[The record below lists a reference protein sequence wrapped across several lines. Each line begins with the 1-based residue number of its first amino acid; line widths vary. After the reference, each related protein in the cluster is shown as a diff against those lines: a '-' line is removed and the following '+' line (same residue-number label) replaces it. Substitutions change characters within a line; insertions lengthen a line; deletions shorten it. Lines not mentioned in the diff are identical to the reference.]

1 MSRHDGLL
9 PSGHAVVSEASER
22 AGLWPALASLAPYLW
37 PRDRRDL
44 RFRVV
49 ASVILLI
56 CAKLINVAIPFF
68 YKAVVDGLTAPEAGA
83 IIALPLLAL
92 LAYGGARLGTAFFAQ
107 LRDAIFAKVA
117 QHAGRQISLSVFNH
131 LFKLSLGYHLGR
143 RTGELSRAIDRGVRA
158 ITFML
163 GMVLFNILPT
173 LFEFTLVIVIL
184 LVNYDW
190 PFALIT
196 FVTIVGYAVF
206 TMIATEWRTRFRRMM
221 NTEDNAVSAKAV
233 DSLLNYETV
242 KTFTNERLEADRF
255 DQALGRYQHAAVKSQ
270 TTLAALNFGQAA
282 IVALGVTAIMIVAAQ
297 GVVDGRLTVGDVVLV
312 NAFLLQLYQPLNILG
327 FVYRELKQSLADL
340 ETLAALLRLG
350 PTVTDRPMAPRLSLS
365 GGEVRFEDVSFSY
378 DPRRPILEGVD
389 FAIPAGQSL
398 AVVGSSGSGKSTIVR
413 LMFRF
418 YDVASGQISVDGQDI
433 REITQESLRSAIGLV
448 PQDTVLFNDTI
459 RTNIAYGRPE
469 AGQDAI
475 EAAARA
481 AQIHDFIDGLPDGY
495 DTVVG
500 ERGLKL
506 SGGEKQR
513 VAIARMVLKNPPI
526 LILDEATSALD
537 SLTEQ
542 QIQAALRNLAAG
554 RTTLMIA
561 HRLSTVVDA
570 DRILVIDDGRVV
582 EAGRHQELLDYGG
595 AYAGMWMRQQE
606 GLVDEAALI

>member
-1 MSRHDGLL
+1 MSTETEKVGI
-9 PSGHAVVSEASER
+9 
-22 AGLWPALASLAPYLW
+22 WPALMSLAPYLW
-37 PRDRRDL
+37 PKDSTEL
-44 RFRVV
+44 RARVV
-49 ASVILLI
+49 IAVALLI

-68 YKAVVDGLTAPEAGA
+68 YKALVDGLTAPEAGA
-83 IIALPLLAL
+83 IIALPLAAL

-117 QHAGRQISLSVFNH
+117 QHAGRQVSLSVFNH
-131 LFKLSLGYHLGR
+131 LFQLSLRYHLGR

-173 LFEFTLVIVIL
+173 LFEFALVIGIL
-184 LVNYDW
+184 LFNYDW

-196 FVTIVGYAVF
+196 FVTIVGYAIF
-206 TMIATEWRTRFRRMM
+206 TIVATEWRTRIRRIM

-242 KTFTNERLEADRF
+242 KSFTNEDLEASRF
-255 DQALGRYQHAAVKSQ
+255 DQTLGRYQSAAVKSQ
-270 TTLAALNFGQAA
+270 VSLAALNFGQAA
-282 IVALGVTAIMIVAAQ
+282 IVAVGVTAIMIVAAQ
-297 GVVDGRLTVGDVVLV
+297 GVVAGRLTVGDVVLV

-340 ETLAALLRLG
+340 ETLASLLAQK
-350 PTVTDRPMAPRLSLS
+350 PDITDRPGAQPIALR
-365 GGEVRFEDVSFSY
+365 GGEIHFKCVDFGY
-378 DPRRPILEGVD
+378 DPRRPILTGLD
-389 FAIPAGQSL
+389 FTVPAGQSL
-398 AVVGSSGSGKSTIVR
+398 AVVGSSGAGKSTIVR

-418 YDVASGQISVDGQDI
+418 YDVGEGSIAVDGQDI
-433 REITQESLRSAIGLV
+433 RDVTQHSLRSMIGLV

-459 RTNIAYGRPE
+459 RTNIAYGRPD
-469 AGQDAI
+469 ADQSAI
-475 EAAARA
+475 EEAARA
-481 AQIHDFIDGLPDGY
+481 AQIHDFVARLPDGY
-495 DTVVG
+495 DSVVG

-537 SLTEQ
+537 TLTEQ
-542 QIQAALRNLAAG
+542 QIQTALNALATG

-561 HRLSTVVDA
+561 HRLSTVIDA
-570 DRILVIDDGRVV
+570 DQILVIEDGRVV
-582 EAGRHQELLDYGG
+582 EQGRHHDLLTREGS
-595 AYAGMWMRQQE
+595 YAAMWARQQDA
-606 GLVDEAALI
+606 VAAEAVLT

>member
-1 MSRHDGLL
+1 MST
-9 PSGHAVVSEASER
+9 ASEHV
-22 AGLWPALASLAPYLW
+22 GIWPALAGLLPYLW
-37 PRDRRDL
+37 PKDSREL
-44 RFRVV
+44 RARVIISV
-49 ASVILLI
+49 ALLI
-56 CAKLINVAIPFF
+56 FAKLINVAIPFF

-83 IIALPLLAL
+83 IIALPLAAL
-92 LAYGGARLGTAFFAQ
+92 LAYGGARLGTALFAQ

-117 QHAGRQISLSVFNH
+117 QHAGRQVSLSVFNH
-131 LFKLSLGYHLGR
+131 LFQLSLGYHLGR

-173 LFEFTLVIVIL
+173 LFEFALVIVIL
-184 LVNYDW
+184 LINYDW
-190 PFALIT
+190 PFAAIT
-196 FVTIVGYAVF
+196 FVTIVGYAAF
-206 TMIATEWRTRFRRMM
+206 TIIATEWRTQYRRLM

-242 KTFTNERLEADRF
+242 KTFTNERLEAERF
-255 DQALGRYQHAAVKSQ
+255 DAALSRYQGAAVKSQ

-282 IVALGVTAIMIVAAQ
+282 IVATGVTAIMIVAAQ
-297 GVVDGRLTVGDVVLV
+297 GVVAGRLTVGDVVLV

-340 ETLAALLRLG
+340 ETLASLLATK
-350 PTVTDRPMAPRLSLS
+350 PEIADRPNAVPLALN
-365 GGEVRFEDVSFSY
+365 GGDVR
-378 DPRRPILEGVD
+378 LEGVD
-389 FAIPAGQSL
+389 FSYDSRRPILQNLDFILPAGHSL

-413 LMFRF
+413 LLFRF
-418 YDVASGQISVDGQDI
+418 YDVDGGRILIDGQDI
-433 REITQESLRSAIGLV
+433 RDVTQHSLRSVIGLV

-459 RTNIAYGRPE
+459 RNNIAYGR
-469 AGQDAI
+469 ADADQAAI

-481 AQIHDFIDGLPDGY
+481 AQIHDFVETLPDGY
-495 DTVVG
+495 DTLVG

-542 QIQAALRNLAAG
+542 QIQTALKQLATG

-561 HRLSTVVDA
+561 HRLSTIVDA
-570 DRILVIDDGRVV
+570 DRILVLDEGKVI
-582 EAGRHQELLDYGG
+582 EQGRHLELLEKNGT
-595 AYAGMWMRQQE
+595 YADMWARQQDTT
-606 GLVDEAALI
+606 VDETTIV

>member
-1 MSRHDGLL
+1 MT
-9 PSGHAVVSEASER
+9 SETER
-22 AGLWPALASLAPYLW
+22 VGLWPAMLGLIPYLW
-37 PRDRRDL
+37 PKDRKEL
-44 RFRVV
+44 RVRVV
-49 ASVILLI
+49 LSVILLI

-68 YKAVVDGLTAPEAGA
+68 YKAIVDGLTAPEAA
-83 IIALPLLAL
+83 VVVALPLLAL
-92 LAYGGARLGTAFFAQ
+92 LAYGGARLGTAAFAQ
-107 LRDAIFAKVA
+107 LRDAIFAKVS
-117 QHAGRQISLSVFNH
+117 QHAGREVSLSVFRH
-131 LFKLSLGYHLGR
+131 LFSMSLRYHLGR
-143 RTGELSRAIDRGVRA
+143 RTGELSRAIDRGVKA

-173 LFEFTLVIVIL
+173 IFEFALVIVIL

-196 FVTIVGYAVF
+196 FVTIVGYALF
-206 TMIATEWRTRFRRMM
+206 TIIATEWRTKFRRMM
-221 NTEDNAVSAKAV
+221 NTEDNAVSAQAV

-242 KTFTNERLEADRF
+242 KTFTNETFEAERF
-255 DQALGRYQHAAVKSQ
+255 GNTLTRYQNAAVKSQ

-282 IVALGVTAIMIVAAQ
+282 IVALGVMAIMILAAQ
-297 GVVDGRLTVGDVVLV
+297 GVVEGTLTVGDVVLV

-340 ETLAALLRLG
+340 ETLASLLALKPEIADRPEAAPLRLE
-350 PTVTDRPMAPRLSLS
+350 
-365 GGEVRFEDVSFSY
+365 GGAVRFDNVGFGY
-378 DPRRPILEGVD
+378 DPRRPILQSVS
-389 FAIPAGQSL
+389 FHVPAGSSL
-398 AVVGSSGSGKSTIVR
+398 AVVGSSGAGKSTIVR

-418 YDVASGQISVDGQDI
+418 YDVDEGGILIDGQNI
-433 REITQESLRSAIGLV
+433 RDVTQQSLRSRIGLV

-459 RTNIAYGRPE
+459 RTNIAYGDTK

-475 EAAARA
+475 EHAARA
-481 AQIHDFIDGLPDGY
+481 AQIHDFIAGLPDGY

-542 QIQAALRNLAAG
+542 QIQTALRDLSSG

-561 HRLSTVVDA
+561 HRLSTVIDA
-570 DRILVIDDGRVV
+570 DQVLVLDEGRVV
-582 EAGRHQELLDYGG
+582 EQGHHRDLLRQGG
-595 AYAGMWMRQQE
+595 HYAAMWARQQE
-606 GLVDEAALI
+606 PAKVAEAAV

>member
-1 MSRHDGLL
+1 VTADTEKVGI
-9 PSGHAVVSEASER
+9 
-22 AGLWPALASLAPYLW
+22 WPALVGLLPYLW
-37 PRDRRDL
+37 PRESREL
-44 RFRVV
+44 RARVV
-49 ASVILLI
+49 FAVALLI
-56 CAKLINVAIPFF
+56 LAKLINVAIPFF

-83 IIALPLLAL
+83 MIALPLAAL
-92 LAYGGARLGTAFFAQ
+92 LAYGGARLGTALFAQ

-117 QHAGRQISLSVFNH
+117 QHAGRQVSLSVFNH
-131 LFKLSLGYHLGR
+131 LFQLSLGYHLGR

-173 LFEFTLVIVIL
+173 LFEFALVIIIL
-184 LVNYDW
+184 LINYDW
-190 PFALIT
+190 PFAAIT
-196 FVTIVGYAVF
+196 FVTIVGYAAF
-206 TMIATEWRTRFRRMM
+206 TIIATEWRTQYRRLM

-242 KTFTNERLEADRF
+242 KTFTNERLEAERF
-255 DQALGRYQHAAVKSQ
+255 DAALGRYQGAAIKSQ

-282 IVALGVTAIMIVAAQ
+282 IVATGVTAIMIVAAQ
-297 GVVDGRLTVGDVVLV
+297 GVVAGRLTVGDVVLV

-340 ETLAALLRLG
+340 ETLASLLATK
-350 PTVTDRPMAPRLSLS
+350 PEIADRPSAAPLALN
-365 GGEVRFEDVSFSY
+365 GGDVRFEAVNFGY
-378 DPRRPILEGVD
+378 DPRRPILQDLD
-389 FAIPAGQSL
+389 FTLPAGQSL

-413 LMFRF
+413 LLFRF
-418 YDVASGQISVDGQDI
+418 YDLDHGRILIDGQDI
-433 REITQESLRSAIGLV
+433 RDVTQYSLRSVIGLV

-459 RTNIAYGRPE
+459 RSNIAYGR
-469 AGQDAI
+469 ADADQAAI
-475 EAAARA
+475 EEAARA
-481 AQIHDFIDGLPDGY
+481 AQIHDFIASLPDGY
-495 DTVVG
+495 DTLVG

-542 QIQAALRNLAAG
+542 QIQTALKKLATG

-561 HRLSTVVDA
+561 HRLSTIVDA
-570 DRILVIDDGRVV
+570 DRILVLDDGQVI
-582 EAGRHQELLDYGG
+582 EQGRHLELLEKNG
-595 AYAGMWMRQQE
+595 AYADMWARQQDSTIDE
-606 GLVDEAALI
+606 GVAV

>member
-1 MSRHDGLL
+1 MNDETEKVG
-9 PSGHAVVSEASER
+9 V
-22 AGLWPALASLAPYLW
+22 WPALVALLPYLW
-37 PRDRRDL
+37 PKDSREL
-44 RFRVV
+44 RARVV
-49 ASVILLI
+49 IAVALLI
-56 CAKLINVAIPFF
+56 LAKLINVAIPFF
-68 YKAVVDGLTAPEAGA
+68 YKAIVDGLTAPEAGA
-83 IIALPLLAL
+83 IIALPLAAL
-92 LAYGGARLGTAFFAQ
+92 LAYGGARLGTALFAQ

-117 QHAGRQISLSVFNH
+117 QHAGRQVSLSVFNH
-131 LFKLSLGYHLGR
+131 LFQLSLGYHLSR

-173 LFEFTLVIVIL
+173 LFEFALVIIIL
-184 LVNYDW
+184 LINYDW

-206 TMIATEWRTRFRRMM
+206 TIVATEWRTQYRRLM

-242 KTFTNERLEADRF
+242 KTFTNERLEAERF
-255 DQALGRYQHAAVKSQ
+255 DQALARYQGAAVKSQ

-297 GVVDGRLTVGDVVLV
+297 GVVAGDLTVGDVVLV

-340 ETLAALLRLG
+340 ETLASLLAKK
-350 PTVTDRPMAPRLSLS
+350 PEIADRPDATALSLE
-365 GGEVRFEDVSFSY
+365 GGEVRFNSVGFGY
-378 DPRRPILEGVD
+378 DPRRPILRDVD
-389 FAIPAGQSL
+389 FTIPAGQSL
-398 AVVGSSGSGKSTIVR
+398 AVVGSSGAGKSTIVR
-413 LMFRF
+413 LLFRF
-418 YDVASGQISVDGQDI
+418 YDVDSGGITIDGQDM
-433 REITQESLRSAIGLV
+433 RDLTQHSLRSAIGLV

-459 RTNIAYGRPE
+459 RTNIAYGQPG
-469 AGQDAI
+469 ADHGSI
-475 EAAARA
+475 EQAARA
-481 AQIHDFIDGLPDGY
+481 AQIHDFVATLPDGY
-495 DTVVG
+495 DTLVG

-542 QIQAALRNLAAG
+542 QIQTALRALATG

-561 HRLSTVVDA
+561 HRLSTVIDA
-570 DRILVIDDGRVV
+570 DQILVI
-582 EAGRHQELLDYGG
+582 
-595 AYAGMWMRQQE
+595 
-606 GLVDEAALI
+606 

>member
-1 MSRHDGLL
+1 MN
-9 PSGHAVVSEASER
+9 AETEKI
-22 AGLWPALASLAPYLW
+22 GLWPALVSLVPYLW
-37 PRDRRDL
+37 PKDSKEL
-44 RFRVV
+44 RVRVV
-49 ASVILLI
+49 AAVTLLI
-56 CAKLINVAIPFF
+56 FAKLINVAIPFF
-68 YKAVVDGLTAPEAGA
+68 YKAIVDGLTAPEAGA
-83 IIALPLLAL
+83 IMALPIAAL

-107 LRDAIFAKVA
+107 LRDAVFAKVA

-131 LFKLSLGYHLGR
+131 LFQLSLRYHLGR

-173 LFEFTLVIVIL
+173 LFEFALVIGIL
-184 LVNYDW
+184 LINYDW

-206 TMIATEWRTRFRRMM
+206 TIIATEWRTRFRRMM

-242 KTFTNERLEADRF
+242 KTFTNEDLESSRF
-255 DQALGRYQHAAVKSQ
+255 DQTLGRYQSAAVKSQ
-270 TTLAALNFGQAA
+270 VSLAALNFGQAA
-282 IVALGVTAIMIVAAQ
+282 IVAIGVTAIMVVAAQ
-297 GVVDGRLTVGDVVLV
+297 GVVAGRLTVGDVVLV

-340 ETLAALLRLG
+340 ETLASLLAQK
-350 PTVTDRPMAPRLSLS
+350 PDVVDRPGAQPIALD
-365 GGEVRFEDVSFSY
+365 GGEVRFEGVDFGY
-378 DPRRPILEGVD
+378 DPRRQILTGLD
-389 FAIPAGQSL
+389 FTVPAGQSL
-398 AVVGSSGSGKSTIVR
+398 AVVGSSGAGKSTIVR

-418 YDVASGQISVDGQDI
+418 YDVDEGGIMIDGQDI
-433 REITQESLRSAIGLV
+433 RDVTQKSLRSVIGLV

-459 RTNIAYGRPE
+459 RTNIAYGRP
-469 AGQDAI
+469 DADQSSI
-475 EAAARA
+475 EDAARA
-481 AQIHDFIDGLPDGY
+481 AQIHDFVTSLPDGY

-542 QIQAALRNLAAG
+542 QIQTALSTLATG

-570 DRILVIDDGRVV
+570 DQILVIEDGRVI
-582 EAGRHQELLDYGG
+582 EQGRHHDLLAREGS
-595 AYAGMWMRQQE
+595 YADMWARQQDAV
-606 GLVDEAALI
+606 LDEAALI

>member
-1 MSRHDGLL
+1 MSTE
-9 PSGHAVVSEASER
+9 SEKV
-22 AGLWPALASLAPYLW
+22 GLWPALMSLVPYLW
-37 PRDRRDL
+37 PKDSREL
-44 RFRVV
+44 RARVV
-49 ASVILLI
+49 IAVALLI

-68 YKAVVDGLTAPEAGA
+68 YKALVDGLTAPEAGA
-83 IIALPLLAL
+83 VIALPLLAL

-117 QHAGRQISLSVFNH
+117 QHAGRQVSLSVFNH
-131 LFKLSLGYHLGR
+131 LFQLSLRYHLGR

-173 LFEFTLVIVIL
+173 IFEFALVIGIL
-184 LVNYDW
+184 LINYDW

-206 TMIATEWRTRFRRMM
+206 TIIATEWRTRFRRMM

-242 KTFTNERLEADRF
+242 KTFTNEDLESSRF
-255 DQALGRYQHAAVKSQ
+255 DQTLGRYQSAAVKSQ
-270 TTLAALNFGQAA
+270 VSLATLNFGQAA
-282 IVALGVTAIMIVAAQ
+282 IVAVGVTAIMILAAQ
-297 GVVDGRLTVGDVVLV
+297 GVIAGQLTVGDVVLV

-340 ETLAALLRLG
+340 ETLASLLAQK
-350 PTVTDRPMAPRLSLS
+350 PDVTNRPGAQPIELR
-365 GGEVRFEDVSFSY
+365 GGEVRFEAVDFGY
-378 DPRRPILEGVD
+378 DPRRPILTGLD
-389 FAIPAGQSL
+389 FTIPAGQSL
-398 AVVGSSGSGKSTIVR
+398 AVVGSSGAGKSTIVR

-418 YDVASGQISVDGQDI
+418 YDVDAGSIAIDGQDL
-433 REITQESLRSAIGLV
+433 REVTQHSLRSAIGLV

-459 RTNIAYGRPE
+459 RTNIAYGR
-469 AGQDAI
+469 ADADQSLI
-475 EAAARA
+475 EDAARA
-481 AQIHDFIDGLPDGY
+481 AQIHDFVASLPDGY

-542 QIQAALRNLAAG
+542 QIQTALNALATG

-570 DRILVIDDGRVV
+570 DQILVIEDGRVV
-582 EAGRHQELLDYGG
+582 EMGRHHDLLAKEGS
-595 AYAGMWMRQQE
+595 YAGMWMRQQDAV
-606 GLVDEAALI
+606 LDEAALS

>member
-1 MSRHDGLL
+1 MS
-9 PSGHAVVSEASER
+9 AETEKV
-22 AGLWPALASLAPYLW
+22 GLWPALLSLAPYLW
-37 PRDRRDL
+37 PRDSKEL
-44 RFRVV
+44 RIRVV
-49 ASVILLI
+49 VAVALLI

-83 IIALPLLAL
+83 VIALPLLAL
-92 LAYGGARLGTAFFAQ
+92 LAYGGARLGTALFAQ

-117 QHAGRQISLSVFNH
+117 QHAGRQVSLSVFNH
-131 LFKLSLGYHLGR
+131 LFRLSLRYHLGR

-173 LFEFTLVIVIL
+173 IFEFALVIAIL
-184 LVNYDW
+184 LINYDW

-196 FVTIVGYAVF
+196 FLTISGYALF
-206 TMIATEWRTRFRRMM
+206 TIIATEWRTKFRRMM

-242 KTFTNERLEADRF
+242 KTFTNEGLESSRF
-255 DQALGRYQHAAVKSQ
+255 DQALGRYQGAAVKSQ
-270 TTLAALNFGQAA
+270 TSLAALNFGQAA
-282 IVALGVTAIMIVAAQ
+282 IVAIGVTAIMIVAAQ
-297 GVVDGRLTVGDVVLV
+297 GVVSGRLTVGDVVLV

-340 ETLAALLRLG
+340 ETLASLLALM
-350 PTVTDRPMAPRLSLS
+350 PEITDKPDARPLTLD
-365 GGEVRFEDVSFSY
+365 GGEVRFEGVGFGY
-378 DPRRPILEGVD
+378 DPRRPILTDLD
-389 FAIPAGQSL
+389 FTIPAGQSL
-398 AVVGSSGSGKSTIVR
+398 AVVGSSGAGKSTIVR

-418 YDVASGQISVDGQDI
+418 YDVDEGRVLIDGQDI
-433 REITQESLRSAIGLV
+433 RDVTQHSLRAVIGLV

-459 RTNIAYGRPE
+459 RSNIAYGNAE
-469 AGQDAI
+469 ADQQAI
-475 EAAARA
+475 EAAAAA
-481 AQIHDFIDGLPDGY
+481 AQIHDFVQSLPDGY
-495 DTVVG
+495 DTLVG

-542 QIQAALRNLAAG
+542 QIQAALRSLSTG
-554 RTTLMIA
+554 RTTLIIA

-570 DRILVIDDGRVV
+570 DQILVIEDGRVV
-582 EAGRHQELLDYGG
+582 ERGRHQELLRRQGV
-595 AYAGMWMRQQE
+595 YAGMWARQQDAAS
-606 GLVDEAALI
+606 DEAALV